1 MNAVMAD
8 WAGIV
13 LAGGR
18 SRRMGRDKAELAW
31 RGASLLD
38 HARARLAEFG
48 ARPVI
53 VSGKRPVDGAI
64 PDGQPGQGPLG
75 GLHSVL
81 SARPGLEPFWLMMI
95 PVDMPETDTGTLQR
109 LAGRAVDAGSGAV
122 FDSGPLPM
130 ALAPGAARFRAVEEL
145 FCNENR
151 RALHALVDRLELV
164 TVPAEPGERLD
175 NINVP
180 EDYRALSRA
189 LSKS

>member
-1 MNAVMAD
+1 MNAVVAE

-81 SARPGLEPFWLMMI
+81 TARLDLEPFWLLVI
-95 PVDMPETDTGTLQR
+95 PVDMPETDTHTLQR
-109 LAGRAVDAGSGAV
+109 LAERAVDAGRGAV

-130 ALAPGAARFRAVEEL
+130 ILAPGPARLQVVEDL
-145 FCNENR
+145 FCIQHR
-151 RALHALVDRLELV
+151 RALNTLVDRLALL
-164 TVPAEPGERLD
+164 TVAAEPGERLG
-175 NINVP
+175 NINFP
-180 EDYRALSRA
+180 EDYRALYGAPSD
-189 LSKS
+189 S